1 MCLVEES
8 SNTEIE
14 KSCGAET
21 PKNKADP
28 SDISP
33 SPKDAKDEFLA
44 KNGGNP
50 TDTAATDSR
59 QSELGIEKP
68 SESGS
73 DNSDESELD
82 QKVLWLTFLFQVD
95 ESTKFIHG

>member
-1 MCLVEES
+1 MWSVEES

-21 PKNKADP
+21 HEKEAHP
-28 SDISP
+28 SVISP
-33 SPKDAKDEFLA
+33 SAKCAKGEFLA
-44 KNGGNP
+44 KNGGLP

-59 QSELGIEKP
+59 QSEQGIEKP

-73 DNSDESELD
+73 GDSDESELD
-82 QKVLWLTFLFQVD
+82 QKVMWLTLLFQVD
-95 ESTKFIHG
+95 ESTEFIHD